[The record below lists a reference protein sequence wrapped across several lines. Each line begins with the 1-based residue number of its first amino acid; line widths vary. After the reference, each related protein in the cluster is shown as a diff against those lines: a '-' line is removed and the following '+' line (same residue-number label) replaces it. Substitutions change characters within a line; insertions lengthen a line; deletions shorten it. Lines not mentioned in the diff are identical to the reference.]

1 MDQTRIQAKKAAA
14 YAAAEMIQNE
24 MLVGIGTGSTTEH
37 FITKLGW
44 RCQQENLKIS
54 AVATS
59 EKSRQMALQNKIPMV
74 DINTLTYLDVTVD
87 GADEI
92 TAAQHKMIKGG
103 GGALLREKIVAS
115 MSREMIVIVDQTKVV
130 DYLGAFPLPV
140 EIIPFAWQ
148 ATQFKVN
155 QKGFTGQW
163 RVSAE
168 GKRFITDNGNFI
180 YDISFAKPLAEP
192 EKVEQ
197 ALIAIPG
204 VIETGFFF
212 GLATKVIVG
221 HTDGRIEIHN

>member
-1 MDQTRIQAKKAAA
+1 MDQTHILAKKAAA

-24 MLVGIGTGSTTEH
+24 MLVGLGTGSTTEH

-44 RCQQENLKIS
+44 RCQQQNLKIS

-59 EKSRQMALQNKIPMV
+59 EKSCQLALQNKIPMA
-74 DINTLTYLDVTVD
+74 DINTLTYLDVAVD

-92 TAAQHKMIKGG
+92 THQHQMIKGG

-115 MSREMIVIVDQTKVV
+115 MSHEMIVIVDQTKVV

-148 ATQFKVN
+148 ATLFKVN
-155 QKGFTGQW
+155 QKGFKGQW
-163 RVSAE
+163 RLSTD
-168 GKRFITDNGNFI
+168 GQRFITDNGNFI
-180 YDISFAKPLAEP
+180 YDISFVKPLAEP

-197 ALIAIPG
+197 ALNSIPG

-221 HTDGRIEIHN
+221 HTDGRIEIHT